1 MNSMNGYRTVVL
13 LLSCLIIKSSELP
26 HWNDLHN
33 GGIDSVHMYQTI
45 EIEKSNIINHLA
57 IFILGT
63 LKQPWFGRITA
74 AKKTWGARSK
84 HFYTVTGWDPE
95 NDVILKDNNYCKNL
109 TSTINDI
116 GTKTMQLYSC
126 DGINV
131 LHFPYCDGRTVGV
144 LLGSCCRCQG
154 SMDYFNRVLHSSHSS
169 HNAPNWYIFSDDDY
183 YMRLHMLDH
192 IASSVH
198 GSFNL
203 PLSTPITLS
212 PWCRRTFGDDETFG
226 FVLTV
231 KVSQFI
237 FLFFNSINLIMHIIY

>member
-1 MNSMNGYRTVVL
+1 MI
-13 LLSCLIIKSSELP
+13 IIKSSELP
-26 HWNDLHN
+26 HWNDLSN
-33 GGIDSVHMYQTI
+33 SAIDSVHKYQTI
-45 EIEKSNIINHLA
+45 EREKGNIINHLA
-57 IFILGT
+57 IFLLGT

-74 AKKTWGARSK
+74 ARKTWGAGSK

-95 NDVILKDNNYCKNL
+95 NDVILKDSNYCKNL
-109 TSTINDI
+109 TSMNTINDI
-116 GTKTMQLYSC
+116 NTKMIQLYSC

-154 SMDYFNRVLHSSHSS
+154 SMDYFNRVLHASHSS

-198 GSFNL
+198 DSFNL
-203 PLSTPITLS
+203 SLSTPITLS
-212 PWCRRTFGDDETFG
+212 PWNRRIDYGDDETFG

-231 KVSQFI
+231 KVSQFV
-237 FLFFNSINLIMHIIY
+237 FFFFISINLIMHIIC